1 MTQAQI
7 DKKIIAM
14 KREYDALKIKA
25 LKAQEIASKKNDE
38 VKELYVLKRDAITLE
53 TEERKEKRSEA
64 RRLDE
69 EEIKKRVKI
78 RVRREVKE
86 WEMQQTPT
94 AQKLNLDYCRLVN
107 QSFQNATRYVLRND
121 QSTLDEIKTRTNIEI
136 RLKAPLREKGVT

>member
-7 DKKIIAM
+7 DKKIIAT

-94 AQKLNLDYCRLVN
+94 AQKLNLYYCRLVN

-121 QSTLDEIKTRTNIEI
+121 QSTLDEIKTRTNIEV